1 MSFDLGAVPYPLIT
15 PFNDDFDS
23 ASLVCAIEQDGFDPD
38 TVTAEFSYQFL
49 SSEIPELKY
58 LEDLC
63 AQGLAERVL
72 FFESPDSLHRSS
84 LRIGKKGSV
93 HIGHGEIYGRV
104 TITPF
109 IIATQALEHYDP
121 PSRHAEWGEGN
132 FAVAANELLAIGES
146 VRVEI
151 SHKIA
156 RKQAM
161 IELVESEEM
170 EPEVYRIDAS
180 DDVIVVNAGKDI
192 RKVFEIMKRDSS
204 KKPLLFMS
212 LLKDVL
218 QQGLLQARESGGEQK
233 WVRSLEKELGVEDL
247 SELSE
252 DEVWDAPLRLLYPHG
267 AKKILADA
275 EES

>member
-1 MSFDLGAVPYPLIT
+1 
-15 PFNDDFDS
+15 
-23 ASLVCAIEQDGFDPD
+23 
-38 TVTAEFSYQFL
+38 
-49 SSEIPELKY
+49 
-58 LEDLC
+58 
-63 AQGLAERVL
+63 
-72 FFESPDSLHRSS
+72 
-84 LRIGKKGSV
+84 
-93 HIGHGEIYGRV
+93 
-104 TITPF
+104 
-109 IIATQALEHYDP
+109 
-121 PSRHAEWGEGN
+121 
-132 FAVAANELLAIGES
+132 
-146 VRVEI
+146 
-151 SHKIA
+151 
-156 RKQAM
+156 M

-204 KKPLLFMS
+204 KKPVLFMS